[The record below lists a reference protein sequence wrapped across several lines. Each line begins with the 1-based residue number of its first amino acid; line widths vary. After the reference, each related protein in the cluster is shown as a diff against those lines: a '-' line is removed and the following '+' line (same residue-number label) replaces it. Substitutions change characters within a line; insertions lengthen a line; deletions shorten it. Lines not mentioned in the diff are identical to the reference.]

1 MKDKFVDSGYV
12 VNIALTPLEIDASI
26 TLKNI
31 FFETG
36 KSELQSASY
45 YELDKLIQLLIEN
58 PALKIEI
65 IGHTDNVGKASDNM
79 TLSIQRSLAVINYL
93 VIKGIDPK
101 RLYQKGMGATQ
112 PIADNDQEE
121 GRAKNRRTELKV
133 LSIQ

>member
-1 MKDKFVDSGYV
+1 
-12 VNIALTPLEIDASI
+12 LTPIEINASI

-36 KSELQSASY
+36 KSELQAASF
-45 YELDKLIQLLIEN
+45 YEMNKLIQLLIDN
-58 PALKIEI
+58 PTLKIEI

-79 TLSIQRSLAVINYL
+79 TLSVHRASAVVNYL
-93 VIKGIDPK
+93 VARGIDRK
-101 RLYQKGMGATQ
+101 RLNQKGMGSTQ
-112 PIADNDQEE
+112 PIAENDYEE